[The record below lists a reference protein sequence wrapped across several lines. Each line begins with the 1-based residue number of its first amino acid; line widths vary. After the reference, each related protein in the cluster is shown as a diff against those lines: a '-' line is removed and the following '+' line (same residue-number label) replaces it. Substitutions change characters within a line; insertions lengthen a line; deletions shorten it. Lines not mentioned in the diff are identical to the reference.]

1 MQPLIVAALFA
12 VPPAAAVGAF
22 AAIAA
27 LAVAVPVAAVLSV
40 ERRARVPG
48 RCRAPRRS
56 VTIAYFVAMVGG
68 AIAVWRPRRP
78 DEDAGAAPGSGSSAA

>member
-1 MQPLIVAALFA
+1 MSTP
-12 VPPAAAVGAF
+12 
-22 AAIAA
+22 
-27 LAVAVPVAAVLSV
+27 
-40 ERRARVPG
+40 RRALSIALLGV
-48 RCRAPRRS
+48 S